1 MDFQLYQ
8 AIRETRRL
16 AAEHDGSGWSDLRS
30 ALDDVTAVLGSNT
43 DDAAYDRVA
52 DRLERT
58 RLHDSPRDHVTGRS
72 DEDQTTPVDTV
83 AALYALY
90 DDPTDERA
98 GRAAQAVRRLH
109 ESLQ

>member
-8 AIRETRRL
+8 AVRETRRL
-16 AAEHDGSGWSDLRS
+16 AADRDGTGWSDLRS
-30 ALDDVTAVLGSNT
+30 ALDDVADVLGSDT
-43 DDAAYDRVA
+43 DDAAFDRAA

-58 RLHDSPRDHVTGRS
+58 HLHDSPRDHVTGRRKN
-72 DEDQTTPVDTV
+72 DQTTPMDTV

-98 GRAAQAVRRLH
+98 QQAAVAVRRLH